1 MVIEEDSYLYDEIIG
16 LSVVTTG
23 DEHVGVVDSIIK
35 TGANDV
41 YFVKKENGDLVLI
54 PAIKQVIIEIDVK
67 GGRMVIDPLPG
78 LLEL

>member
-1 MVIEEDSYLYDEIIG
+1 LEDSYLYDEIIG

-23 DEHVGVVDSIIK
+23 DEVIGEIDSIIK

-41 YFVKKENGDLVLI
+41 YFVKKPDGSMVLI
-54 PAIKQVIIEIDVK
+54 PAIKQVVKEIDIK
-67 GGRMVIDPLPG
+67 AGKMLIEPLPG